1 MVGARFTVCL
11 VLMAATAVVVAVPDA
26 DARVKKCKRGQLVVK
41 VQGKRTC
48 RAVKK
53 AFPKPRAGDP
63 RLTFLRT
70 ALGARLRGVKRPP
83 KPARKMIA
91 KLRSIAPQVLA
102 KVDGLRSA
110 GARSAAVMRAN
121 CEGAPDV
128 SSSTTVGGAS
138 VTVSSSGGSTGA
150 EISVSANGYRVVADV
165 NLGSECDGFKAPSCP
180 TAAGALD
187 GADRKSYSL
196 GITVFHGDELVSKT
210 ATALADRLTLEG
222 KVADDAKLDTL
233 EITDKAHYSF
243 TASGIS
249 ADVTIRRHALIDM
262 RTDLWLPEGASV
274 NVGFLMHGGND
285 LGAAAR
291 AELRDQ
297 LAHDYDASFPE
308 IVGKEVKNYRDR
320 EQAWQE
326 PNKCA
331 TLTFSPPSTTLTL
344 RENDTGQFTAQITA
358 VEGGGHA
365 KAVADLSEQ
374 ANATFTPSH
383 AEGDPAAFGYTVTAA
398 GGGKQVSATVRATSK
413 AGVARDTWVQNTF
426 KPLPPPPAFTGPIS
440 GTAEYDSHELGDN
453 NSLSASWSGNVELQ
467 QTTTQYPPGY
477 PGTPTAV
484 YKIRSGIIQYA
495 YNGHVGGCTVVGSG
509 PMDLATQPDIKD
521 SVLLQL
527 YDGSPRTYQ
536 FQIGMPLLLTIH
548 GTKSQ
553 CDNPDDNGTDFAW
566 SPGAGVP
573 YLVNAPLPGGLMG
586 EDWAFAGNGEGN
598 SGDGSPDQTW
608 TWNEVPTT

>member
-1 MVGARFTVCL
+1 
-11 VLMAATAVVVAVPDA
+11 
-26 DARVKKCKRGQLVVK
+26 
-41 VQGKRTC
+41 
-48 RAVKK
+48 
-53 AFPKPRAGDP
+53 
-63 RLTFLRT
+63 
-70 ALGARLRGVKRPP
+70 
-83 KPARKMIA
+83 
-91 KLRSIAPQVLA
+91 
-102 KVDGLRSA
+102 
-110 GARSAAVMRAN
+110 
-121 CEGAPDV
+121 
-128 SSSTTVGGAS
+128 
-138 VTVSSSGGSTGA
+138 
-150 EISVSANGYRVVADV
+150 
-165 NLGSECDGFKAPSCP
+165 
-180 TAAGALD
+180 
-187 GADRKSYSL
+187 
-196 GITVFHGDELVSKT
+196 
-210 ATALADRLTLEG
+210 
-222 KVADDAKLDTL
+222 
-233 EITDKAHYSF
+233 
-243 TASGIS
+243 
-249 ADVTIRRHALIDM
+249 
-262 RTDLWLPEGASV
+262 
-274 NVGFLMHGGND
+274 MHGGND

-291 AELRDQ
+291 AQLRDQ

-331 TLTFSPPSTTLTL
+331 TLTFSPPSTMLTL
-344 RENDTGQFTAQITA
+344 RENDMGQFTAQITA
-358 VEGGGHA
+358 AEGAGHA
-365 KAVADLSEQ
+365 KALADLSGQ

-383 AEGDPAAFGYTVTAA
+383 AEGDPAAFSYTVTSA

-413 AGVARDTWVQNTF
+413 AGVARDTWVQNTV

-440 GTAEYDSHELGDN
+440 GTAEYDSHELGDG

-467 QTTTQYPPGY
+467 QTTSQYPPGY
-477 PGTPTAV
+477 PGSPTAV

-509 PMDLATQPDIKD
+509 PMDLASQPDIKD

-566 SPGAGVP
+566 NPAGGVP
-573 YLVNAPLPGGLMG
+573 WLVNAPLPGGVMG

-608 TWNEVPTT
+608 TWSEAPTT